1 MDIDPRAVFIEQRKV
16 FSRKTMA
23 NTQVERMQLGIQVQE
38 RDYNVEISEF
48 LVLRIVIAMMTNVE
62 RQGVNIRQK

>member
-16 FSRKTMA
+16 ISRKTMA

-38 RDYNVEISEF
+38 RDYNVEINEF